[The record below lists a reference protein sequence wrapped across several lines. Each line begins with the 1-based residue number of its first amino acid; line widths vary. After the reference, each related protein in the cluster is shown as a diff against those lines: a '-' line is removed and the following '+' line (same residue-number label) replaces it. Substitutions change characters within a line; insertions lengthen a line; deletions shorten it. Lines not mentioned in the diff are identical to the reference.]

1 MTNRKEIHMNIYE
14 LIEKVLSDL
23 NVTASNI
30 LTTAQNIIVL
40 RDAMKAAD
48 AAKIEEAK
56 KALEAQQKGE

>member
-1 MTNRKEIHMNIYE
+1 MNIYE

-40 RDAMKAAD
+40 RDALKAAD

>member
-1 MTNRKEIHMNIYE
+1 MSIYE
-14 LIEKVLSDL
+14 LIEKMLSDL

-40 RDAMKAAD
+40 RDALKAAD

>member
-1 MTNRKEIHMNIYE
+1 MNIYE

-56 KALEAQQKGE
+56 RAEEKAEILPK

>member
-1 MTNRKEIHMNIYE
+1 MNIYE

-56 KALEAQQKGE
+56 KAREAQQKGE

>member
-1 MTNRKEIHMNIYE
+1 MNIYE

-48 AAKIEEAK
+48 AARIEAAK
-56 KALEAQQKGE
+56 AAESKEEKAE